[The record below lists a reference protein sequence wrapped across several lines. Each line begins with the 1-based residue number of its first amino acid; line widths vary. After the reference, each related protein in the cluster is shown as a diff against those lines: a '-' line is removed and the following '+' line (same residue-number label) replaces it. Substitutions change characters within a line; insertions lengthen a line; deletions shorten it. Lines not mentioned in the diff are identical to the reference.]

1 VPADSSEA
9 TLAALAFDFAQ
20 VPGVRPLAAAYAAG
34 TPEIAP
40 FFNGLPGDDD
50 AWNAAVSAARAA
62 HPDRPVIEA
71 LTAQLAGRGAPN
83 AAKEALARL
92 ADPTTVAVVT
102 GQQAGL
108 FGGPLYTLLKAITA
122 LRLARRL
129 EANRG
134 VPAVAVFWV
143 DAEDH
148 DLDEIRSCEVI
159 GPDGQPAAVSIALP
173 PSAAGT
179 PASTVTLGNESNTL
193 LDQLSALLASTDFTE
208 SLLGKLRTAY
218 GPGHGLVEGFARWL
232 EQLLGRHGLVV
243 FDASDPAAKQHVA
256 DLFER
261 EITTKGH
268 TAVLASSAGE
278 ALEAAGFHAQV
289 TPKPNSLALFVTD
302 GTRQAVRCDDDEL
315 LVGDTKLSREA
326 LLARLATDPTAFGP
340 NVLLRPLVQDRLF
353 PTVCYVAGPN
363 ELAYLAQLKDVYA
376 HFDIPMPLV
385 ANRLTATLVDTA
397 VVKFLRRHEMSLAE
411 LGRQDEAAL
420 NQLLTN
426 QLPASV
432 EQTLE
437 IAGTNL
443 KHQLDLVSTAVATV
457 DPTLK
462 GAAGS
467 TLGRME
473 RELRNLQS
481 KVVQAAKRRDQT
493 LRRQFQRAQ
502 SQLFPGG
509 GAQERSLAGVYFLN
523 KYGDALI
530 DRLLNDPELDTDR
543 HWIITI

>member
-1 VPADSSEA
+1 MPADSSEA
-9 TLAALAFDFAQ
+9 TLAALAIDFDK
-20 VPGVRPLAAAYAAG
+20 VPGIRPLAAAYAAG
-34 TPEIAP
+34 APEIAP
-40 FFNGLPGDDD
+40 FFTGVPGDDA
-50 AWNAAVSAARAA
+50 AWDAAVTAARAA
-62 HPDRPVIEA
+62 HRDRPVLEA
-71 LTAQLAGRGAPN
+71 LEAQHISRDAPNEARAALSRLGAPS
-83 AAKEALARL
+83 
-92 ADPTTVAVVT
+92 TVAVVT

-122 LRLARRL
+122 IRMARQL
-129 EANRG
+129 ETTRG

-148 DLDEIRSCEVI
+148 DLDEIRSCGVAN
-159 GPDGQPAAVSIALP
+159 PDGQPAAVALALP

-179 PASTVTLGNESNTL
+179 PASAVTLGSEADASLN
-193 LDQLSALLASTDFTE
+193 QLTALLTTTDFSD
-208 SLLGKLRTAY
+208 SLLGALKAAY
-218 GPGHGLVEGFARWL
+218 GPGRGLVEGFARWL
-232 EQLLGRHGLVV
+232 EQLLGPHGLIV
-243 FDASDPAAKQHVA
+243 FDASDPAAKGQVA

-261 EITTKGH
+261 EIL
-268 TAVLASSAGE
+268 TAGRTAALAQSAGE

-289 TPKPNSLALFVTD
+289 TPKPDSVALFVTE
-302 GTRQAVRCDDDEL
+302 GTRQAVRRDGEQF
-315 LVGDTKLSREA
+315 LVGDTPVSRDT
-326 LLARLATDPTAFGP
+326 LLERLAQDPTVFGP

-376 HFDIPMPLV
+376 HFDVPMPLV
-385 ANRLTATLVDTA
+385 ANRITATLVDTA
-397 VVKFLRRHEMSLAE
+397 VVKFLRRHGMSLAE

-420 NQLLTN
+420 NQLLAD

-437 IAGTNL
+437 TAGASL
-443 KHQLDLVSTAVATV
+443 KSQLALVSAAVATV
-457 DPTLK
+457 DPTLE
-462 GAAGS
+462 GATAS

-473 RELRNLQS
+473 RELRNLQN

-509 GAQERSLAGVYFLN
+509 SAQERTLAGVYFLN

-530 DRLLNDPELDTDR
+530 ERLLNDPEVDTDH
-543 HWIITI
+543 HWILTI